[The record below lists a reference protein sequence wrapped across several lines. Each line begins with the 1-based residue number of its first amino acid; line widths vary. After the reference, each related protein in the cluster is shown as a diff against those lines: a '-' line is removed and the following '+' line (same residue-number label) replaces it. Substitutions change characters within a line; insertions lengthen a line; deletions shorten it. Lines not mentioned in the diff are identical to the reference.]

1 MRTRELFGGLFGGS
15 RGSSRSPNDPTRILY
30 RVQRWGPILA
40 SANQLVDSGRYDDAV
55 QLLEG
60 ILKEMEGVS
69 GPMVEDLRPK
79 ANGLLG
85 IAQFRKGNLGPAR
98 RFTEEALAECR
109 KIGDAEGIR
118 IYREHLEIIALS
130 SGLAAA
136 DESVMEIRARIVEA
150 QKLSDEGWHDTSNEV
165 LMGILGTVE
174 EGADLEYRGKI
185 YGLLGLNWFRLSD
198 GEKAQRY
205 TELALA
211 ACTSQSDEEGVRI
224 YSVNLGLI
232 RRDRARNSEAT

>member
-1 MRTRELFGGLFGGS
+1 MRVRELLGGLFGAS
-15 RGSSRSPNDPTRILY
+15 KGSSPSPNDPTRILY

-40 SANQLVDSGRYDDAV
+40 SANQLVDSGGYDEAV

-60 ILKEMEGVS
+60 ILNEMEGVS
-69 GPMVEDLRPK
+69 GPIVEDLRPK
-79 ANGLLG
+79 ATGLLG

-98 RFTEEALAECR
+98 RFTREALAECR

-118 IYREHLEIIALS
+118 IYTEHLEIIALS

-174 EGADLEYRGKI
+174 EEADLEYRGKI

-198 GEKAQRY
+198 TEKAQRY

-211 ACTSQSDEEGVRI
+211 ECTSKSDEEGVRI

-232 RRDRARNSEAT
+232 RRGRVRNSEAT